1 MQKASVKTFGDLQKS
16 SVKRFG
22 DNSKCSERK
31 FGEKVNK
38 PKNIGETAQKIINF
52 VISYPYISVEVC
64 SISGMCK
71 AE

>member
-1 MQKASVKTFGDLQKS
+1 MQKV

-22 DNSKCSERK
+22 DYSKCSERK

-52 VISYPYISVEVC
+52 VISDPYISVEVC
-64 SISGMCK
+64 SISGICK